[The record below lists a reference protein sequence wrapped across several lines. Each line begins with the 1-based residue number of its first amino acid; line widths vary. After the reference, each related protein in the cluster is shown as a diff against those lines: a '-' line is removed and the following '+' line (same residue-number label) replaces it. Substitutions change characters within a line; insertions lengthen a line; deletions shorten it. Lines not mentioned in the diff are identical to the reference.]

1 MSLIFYLGFVYII
14 IGIAFLAI
22 PLIYI
27 EVGRPKDFI
36 KAGLNLL
43 IGTTLIIKNKVFE
56 NSYSVIY
63 LLITILF
70 IFYLL
75 EIFSIRW
82 NQLTDKEKGKL
93 ITLRAFKNN
102 LNKILSANVLLL
114 NNFLSF
120 QNIPK
125 VGSENENFNKKKWV
139 RTDENDKMKN

>member
-1 MSLIFYLGFVYII
+1 MIFYLGFVYII

-27 EVGRPKDFI
+27 EVGRPKDLI

-43 IGTTLIIKNKVFE
+43 IGITLIIKNKVFE

-70 IFYLL
+70 IFYLV

-102 LNKILSANVLLL
+102 LNKTLSAIVLLL

-125 VGSENENFNKKKWV
+125 VGSENENFNKKRWV
-139 RTDENDKMKN
+139 RTDENDKMKI

>member
-1 MSLIFYLGFVYII
+1 MIFYLGFVYII

-27 EVGRPKDFI
+27 EVGRPKDLI

-43 IGTTLIIKNKVFE
+43 IGITLIIKNKVFE

-70 IFYLL
+70 IFYLV

-102 LNKILSANVLLL
+102 LNKTLSAIVLLL

>member
-1 MSLIFYLGFVYII
+1 MGFVYII

-70 IFYLL
+70 IFYLV

>member
-1 MSLIFYLGFVYII
+1 MGFVYII

-27 EVGRPKDFI
+27 EVGRPKDLI

-43 IGTTLIIKNKVFE
+43 IGITLIIKNKVFE

-70 IFYLL
+70 IFYLV

-102 LNKILSANVLLL
+102 LNKTLSAIVLLL